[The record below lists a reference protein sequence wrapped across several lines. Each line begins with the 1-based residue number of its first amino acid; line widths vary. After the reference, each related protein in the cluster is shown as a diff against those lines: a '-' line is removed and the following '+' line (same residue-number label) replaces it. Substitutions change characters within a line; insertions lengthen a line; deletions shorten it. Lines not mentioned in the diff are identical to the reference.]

1 MAEMTQEKWEE
12 YFHREK
18 EFYAKQRAEN
28 GFCDCDVW
36 HIAYWFYNTISPMLK
51 QLAEKG
57 ISYAELDEKG
67 NRTFSDNHTK
77 EESTV
82 LAKRWKDT
90 LLHMA
95 FLADEMD
102 DDKCSMKNPYKDER
116 DRVYETFEKEYGSM
130 GQKLRTEEEAK
141 TEEELEIYC
150 KRGPEDDPIHG
161 KEYKKVLDKYSAYN
175 HKISRYKNKCKNEFF
190 RLFSKHFWDLWD

>member
-12 YFHREK
+12 YFRREK

-51 QLAEKG
+51 QLAENG
-57 ISYAELDEKG
+57 GSYPQLDENG
-67 NRTFSDNHTK
+67 NHTFVYNSTD
-77 EESTV
+77 EESAV
-82 LAKRWKDT
+82 FSKRWKDT
-90 LLHMA
+90 LLRMA

-102 DDKCSMKNPYKDER
+102 DNKCSMKNPYEDEWN
-116 DRVYETFEKEYGSM
+116 RVHKAFEEEYGLM
-130 GQKLRTEEEAK
+130 GKKLRTEEEAK
-141 TEEELEIYC
+141 REEEVGLYRR
-150 KRGPEDDPIHG
+150 RGPEDDPVHG
-161 KEYKKVLDKYSAYN
+161 KEYKKIMDKYSAYN
-175 HKISRYKNKCKNEFF
+175 HKISRYQNKCKNEFF